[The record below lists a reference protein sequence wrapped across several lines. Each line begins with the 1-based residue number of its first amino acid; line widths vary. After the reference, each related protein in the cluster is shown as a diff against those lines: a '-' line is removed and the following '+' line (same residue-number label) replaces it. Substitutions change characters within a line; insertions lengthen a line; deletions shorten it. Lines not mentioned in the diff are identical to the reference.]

1 MSDEGLNGAQDA
13 RVKWFMLDFFN
24 KCSIIQW
31 EWGCLGADN
40 RGEGGFGKVDF

>member
-1 MSDEGLNGAQDA
+1 MRLRTPELNG
-13 RVKWFMLDFFN
+13 LCLTFFN